1 MAHTL
6 FSLSQA
12 MLKDLHY
19 SCQGESHILTN
30 KACQDASF
38 STTDGSVSIAAVCD
52 GHGGARYFRSD
63 IGSQLAIEVANDC
76 VKSFVRDTDL
86 NLFKG
91 KPFAQR
97 NTIMSEVN
105 DKAVARY
112 TPTDLAIRQLFASI
126 VSSWHTK
133 IERHAHQT
141 PLSDKEQKCVPQK
154 YQKEFLCGTGIGETY
169 GCTLMCYA
177 CTQDYWLAFQIGDG
191 KCMTFDIDGK
201 WSEPIPWDERCLHN
215 YTTSLCDSSAIAEFR
230 YCYCGDGSFPL
241 AVFLGS
247 DGMDNSFAKTDVLA
261 DFYILVLRLIAA
273 KGNKDTLNTLKEA
286 LQQLSKAGSKDDM
299 SIACIY
305 DEAELPQSITH
316 LMYWQKKCL
325 ENDIICT
332 NRKILDL
339 QESKG
344 EHIDKEL
351 SKVFIQK
358 RTLAEKWNRLT
369 KELFADSFMPYHDE
383 IGFGEDAANES

>member
-1 MAHTL
+1 
-6 FSLSQA
+6 

-19 SCQGESHILTN
+19 SCQGESHILAN

-38 STTDGSVSIAAVCD
+38 STTDGSVSFAAVSD

-63 IGSQLAIEVANDC
+63 IGSRLAIEAANDC
-76 VKSFVRDTDL
+76 VRSFVRDTDL

-126 VSSWHTK
+126 VSSWRNK
-133 IERHAHQT
+133 IERHANET
-141 PLSDKEQKCVPQK
+141 PLSDKEQECVPQK
-154 YQKEFLCGTGIGETY
+154 YQKEFLYGVGIEETY

-191 KCMTFDIDGK
+191 KCMAFDIDGK
-201 WSEPIPWDERCLHN
+201 WSEPVPWDERCLHN
-215 YTTSLCDSSAIAEFR
+215 YTTSLCDSSAVAEFR

-241 AVFLGS
+241 AVLLGS
-247 DGMDNSFAKTDVLA
+247 DGMDNSFGKTDVLA
-261 DFYILVLRLIAA
+261 DFYIQALRLIAV
-273 KGNKDTLNTLKEA
+273 KGNVDTLNILKEA
-286 LQQLSKAGSKDDM
+286 LPQLSKAGSKDDM

-305 DEAELPQSITH
+305 DEAELPQSVTH
-316 LMYWQKKCL
+316 LMYWQKKRL
-325 ENDIICT
+325 ENDIICA

-339 QESKG
+339 QERTG
-344 EHIDKEL
+344 ERVGKEL
-351 SKVFIQK
+351 SEAFTQK
-358 RTLAEKWNRLT
+358 RMLAEKWNRLA

-383 IGFGEDAANES
+383 IGFGEDATNES